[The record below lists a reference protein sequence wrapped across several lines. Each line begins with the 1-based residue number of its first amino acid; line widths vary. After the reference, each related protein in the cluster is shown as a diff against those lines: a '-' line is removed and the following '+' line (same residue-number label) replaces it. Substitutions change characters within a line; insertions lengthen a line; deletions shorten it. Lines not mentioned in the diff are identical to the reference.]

1 MTKQSKKLLPLISI
15 FPLLFS
21 YGLATETPK
30 TPKLQ
35 KEFEQSKQKEQSEF
49 YGEPNG
55 VQSNLF
61 TTKTSCILQSDFKNK
76 SQEEL
81 KQILLIKAKAE
92 AIEEIYGT
100 FMNTKSEL
108 KNGKLINDEI
118 KQIASGLVRIKG
130 NAKYFNGD
138 NLGEICTTITAYATE
153 NDLKKYENAMNEI
166 QSNPKNDTPQENIFT
181 ENGILAYFYD
191 KDDLALANPLHQ
203 AIIKNNFNLANTP
216 FTNKILKADKIYR
229 VVLSGFIK
237 SNEQKTITIKMDA
250 DVYDFSLFINEEL
263 ITQTNAKPI
272 EINLKAGYNSLKVIA
287 RTADSYDI
295 AINKVDMKKRKE
307 TPLELTEL
315 YYDTSKVKN
324 YSN

>member
-1 MTKQSKKLLPLISI
+1 MTKQSKKLLLLISI

-76 SQEEL
+76 SQDEL

-130 NAKYFNGD
+130 NAKYFNGE

-166 QSNPKNDTPQENIFT
+166 QSNPKNDTPKENIFT
-181 ENGILAYFYD
+181 ENGLIAYFYD
-191 KDDLALANPLHQ
+191 KDDNALSKPLYQTIVKSNLDLTGKNFSNPSLKDSK
-203 AIIKNNFNLANTP
+203 AYKII
-216 FTNKILKADKIYR
+216 
-229 VVLSGFIK
+229 LSGFIK
-237 SNEQKTITIKMDA
+237 SDTTKTVTLKTYA
-250 DVYDFSLFINEEL
+250 DVYDFSLYINDEL
-263 ITQTNAKPI
+263 VSQSNGKKFQVLFK
-272 EINLKAGYNSLKVIA
+272 EGFNSVKIVA
-287 RTADSYDI
+287 RTSDSYDV
-295 AINKVDMKKRKE
+295 ALYEVEKTKEQPIN
-307 TPLELTEL
+307 LTSIF
-315 YYDTSKVKN
+315 YDTSKVK
-324 YSN
+324 